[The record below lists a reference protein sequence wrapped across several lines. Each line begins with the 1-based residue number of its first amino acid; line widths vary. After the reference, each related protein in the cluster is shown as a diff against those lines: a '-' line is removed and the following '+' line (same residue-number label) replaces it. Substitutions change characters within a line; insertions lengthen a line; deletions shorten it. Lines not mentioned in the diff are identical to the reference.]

1 MDEMVEYDLPAMINM
16 VRSKTGAKKITY
28 IGHSQGTTIFFMLVM
43 HNPAFAE
50 PLITM
55 LPWELVNNI
64 ANTLF
69 PPIEILD
76 RIAVIFQKVGIFKYM
91 SLTNAQRN
99 LVAKFCKTP
108 PGVCGK
114 AIDYALSIKPSGRMD
129 YKNLYHYLYYYPGG
143 VVKIIFCIGAKFI
156 K

>member
-1 MDEMVEYDLPAMINM
+1 
-16 VRSKTGAKKITY
+16 
-28 IGHSQGTTIFFMLVM
+28 MLVM

-50 PLITM
+50 EAIDHYVALGT
-55 LPWELVNNI
+55 VNNI

-99 LVAKFCKTP
+99 LVAKFCKTS

-114 AIDYALSIKPSGRMD
+114 AFEKVRNYGFTIHNLENNSSLTGDRQRAFLISGYFRIRSFRMR
-129 YKNLYHYLYYYPGG
+129 NRNCTEGLTGG
-143 VVKIIFCIGAKFI
+143 YFE
-156 K
+156 

>member
-16 VRSKTGAKKITY
+16 VREKTSAKKITY

-50 PLITM
+50 EAIDHYVALGT
-55 LPWELVNNI
+55 VNNI

-76 RIAVIFQKVGIFKYM
+76 RIASF
-91 SLTNAQRN
+91 SR
-99 LVAKFCKTP
+99 
-108 PGVCGK
+108 
-114 AIDYALSIKPSGRMD
+114 R
-129 YKNLYHYLYYYPGG
+129 
-143 VVKIIFCIGAKFI
+143 
-156 K
+156 